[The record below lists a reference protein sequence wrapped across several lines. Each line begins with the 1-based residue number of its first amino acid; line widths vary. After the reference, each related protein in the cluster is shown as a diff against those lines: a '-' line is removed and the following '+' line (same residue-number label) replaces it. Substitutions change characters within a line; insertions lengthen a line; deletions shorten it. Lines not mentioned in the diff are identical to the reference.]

1 METLVLKARL
11 MGFYAPLR
19 WNPSES
25 VPVRK
30 THQSLLAHSHS
41 FHSHSF
47 HNHSFAIIVLAFTTF
62 FTPTTA
68 NQHQLPHIPS

>member
-25 VPVRK
+25 APVRK
-30 THQSLLAHSHS
+30 THQSLSA
-41 FHSHSF
+41 HSHSF
-47 HNHSFAIIVLAFTTF
+47 HNHSFTIIVLAFTTF
-62 FTPTTA
+62 L
-68 NQHQLPHIPS
+68 LPLQQINTSFLTFHPKLR